1 MTSPGHT
8 VAEAPVAL
16 PDMVALTPTGLEHW
30 LACPRRFLDAEVLH
44 LPPSDPGPAAGEGLL
59 VHDLLRHLHEG
70 GGCAD
75 EGRRA
80 GVLEAHACNGR
91 VAAFLEAHVRRCPV
105 GALALGHERELARFH
120 RLPGP
125 IFMATGRI
133 DALWSH
139 DGILDARDYKTGSVM
154 VASVSEDAKAR
165 LQAWLLAPL
174 AERAGLSLRL
184 RYECL
189 SADVTDDPDPFVP
202 GPEDLDAIEEE
213 LRAVVAAIRAEREFA
228 GVSDPGTCRG
238 CRWRSVCPDSAVPGD
253 PAWALERQE
262 DSRW

>member
-1 MTSPGHT
+1 MSSPARA
-8 VAEAPVAL
+8 VAEATVAM
-16 PDMVALTPTGLEHW
+16 PDMVALTPTGLEQW
-30 LACPRRFLDAEVLH
+30 LACPRRFLDAEVLR
-44 LPPSDPGPAAGEGLL
+44 LPASDPGPAAGEGLL

-75 EGRRA
+75 DDRRA
-80 GVLEAHACNGR
+80 AVLEAHACNGR
-91 VAAFLEAHVRRCPV
+91 VGGFLEAHVRRCPA
-105 GALALGHERELARFH
+105 GALSLGHERELARFH

-139 DGILDARDYKTGSVM
+139 DGILDARDYKTGSVVVSS
-154 VASVSEDAKAR
+154 VAEDAKAR

-189 SADVTDDPDPFVP
+189 SADVTDDPDPFEP
-202 GPEDLDAIEEE
+202 GPEELDAIEEE
-213 LRAVVAAIRAEREFA
+213 LREVVAAIRAERAFA

-238 CRWRSVCPDSAVPGD
+238 CRWRSVCPDSAVPGR
-253 PAWALERQE
+253 PAWTPDRQE
-262 DSRW
+262 DVLW